1 MPKILSFSDLNFHD
15 YRAEFVP
22 PPRFGKTSFESYKP
36 QHSSQEIALDKVQ
49 SFLGQARAKSKWPWQ
64 KKLFIP
70 NGLYLDGG
78 FGVGKTHLLAAAY
91 DAFEGKKIYFSF
103 SELVHIIGVLGR
115 QGAKEEL
122 AEYQLY
128 CIDEFELDDPGNTLI
143 VKSFLAEAFAAN
155 AKVITTSNTVP
166 EAQGQGRFNAE
177 DFQREI
183 QSIAKNF
190 ELLSIDGRDYRK
202 RESLAKLETLK
213 EFEESIRTDKAERI
227 LKTNWLELFEVLRDN
242 HPINYAKFLKEID
255 SLYIEG
261 VATITWQVDALR
273 FVHLIDKL
281 YDLELKL
288 HMTGDIELSE
298 LFDDSYVN
306 SAYAKKHYR
315 CLSRISE
322 LLREKKGAGS

>member
-1 MPKILSFSDLNFHD
+1 MPKILSFSDLNFQD

-49 SFLGQARAKSKWPWQ
+49 SFLGQARAKSKRPWQ

-190 ELLSIDGRDYRK
+190 ELVSIDGPDYRK
-202 RESLAKLETLK
+202 RESLTSLYTKSEFDSLLLNEQNDLK
-213 EFEESIRTDKAERI
+213 R
-227 LKTNWLELFEVLRDN
+227 LKTSWSELFSFLRNN
-242 HPINYAKFLKEID
+242 HPINYIKFLRQID
-255 SLYIEG
+255 ILYVEN
-261 VATITWQVDALR
+261 VTTIALEVDALR
-273 FVHLIDKL
+273 FVHFIDKL
-281 YDLELKL
+281 YDLKILL
-288 HMTGDIELSE
+288 RMTGDIELLA
-298 LFDDSYVN
+298 LFDESYLN

-322 LLREKKGAGS
+322 LLEE